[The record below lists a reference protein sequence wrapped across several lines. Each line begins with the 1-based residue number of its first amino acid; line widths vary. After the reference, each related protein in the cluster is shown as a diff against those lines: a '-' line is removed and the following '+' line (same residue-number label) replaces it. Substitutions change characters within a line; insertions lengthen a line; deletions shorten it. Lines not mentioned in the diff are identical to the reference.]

1 MKHGIKKLGML
12 GWIVAVL
19 MYLGGL
25 LSMWMGGSFLNVNYM
40 TWYWNALVLGV
51 LVLGIKLGVL
61 IMMKE
66 EKKM

>member
-1 MKHGIKKLGML
+1 ML
-12 GWIVAVL
+12 GWVVAAL

-25 LSMWMGGSFLNVNYM
+25 LAMGMGGELLSVNYM

-61 IMMKE
+61 IMLKSE
-66 EKKM
+66 HSQ